1 MFARIACLLL
11 CAAAFIQV
19 SANES
24 RRYCNERINYL
35 LVREQIEFDPGTSNL
50 RSTNLGVV
58 DSIAEIAAW
67 CPAADIIVEG
77 HTDDRG
83 DAALNAALSL
93 ARARAV
99 ADALAARGI
108 RHERLIS
115 RGLGSS
121 KPIADNATRDGR
133 AKNRRIEIRFAVGDA

>member
-1 MFARIACLLL
+1 
-11 CAAAFIQV
+11 
-19 SANES
+19 
-24 RRYCNERINYL
+24 
-35 LVREQIEFDPGTSNL
+35 